1 MKNNNEPQTNKDP
14 FINTICVFCG
24 RASLDIYFRFN
35 KLPGLFLFLH
45 TDKQIEIQEA
55 KKGRLI
61 RIFLGECL
69 LVILK
74 NVQPRIHIKPQTWV
88 QKRFTEKKTF

>member
-24 RASLDIYFRFN
+24 RASLDIYFRSN
-35 KLPGLFLFLH
+35 KWFAFFSNYA
-45 TDKQIEIQEA
+45 DKQIEIQEA
-55 KKGRLI
+55 KKVRLI
-61 RIFLGECL
+61 RIFLDEYL

-74 NVQPRIHIKPQTWV
+74 NVQPRINFLFVTDVTHY
-88 QKRFTEKKTF
+88 